1 MKKTWIFVKRGL
13 SEDPKHRAKMGECI
27 WFFLHLCDMCD
38 WETGMVYDWKDDQ
51 GASEMTMQVSTVRY
65 QRRKL
70 QEAGY
75 ITAIKKQRGQ
85 DLIIHNWTNPREY
98 SGAIKNPKILSDNKL
113 PVTEIL
119 PGSLPGSS
127 PGSSPGSLP
136 KSQITGLPLDSSSS
150 SSSPLNA
157 EQIQKIKESADQA
170 VDNIIE
176 NERKV
181 KGRQWTNLPEI
192 YHQFG
197 KTFQDFTG
205 IIYTKKQAFDWMSEF
220 DEWLK
225 AGFKPEDVER
235 AIRSIQ
241 ADGKISISRPGSIT
255 WKLRAQVSAAH
266 ITAPA
271 QMEYRAATQEE
282 LAAMEAQKQT
292 ERQAT
297 WEAFQAAK
305 KLRVQV
311 PA

>member
-1 MKKTWIFVKRGL
+1 VGKSKRDTNNYTIL
-13 SEDPKHRAKMGECI
+13 VAKILEFQWLKRSDSSGRN
-27 WFFLHLCDMCD
+27 
-38 WETGMVYDWKDDQ
+38 
-51 GASEMTMQVSTVRY
+51 ASVLAA
-65 QRRKL
+65 K
-70 QEAGY
+70 
-75 ITAIKKQRGQ
+75 
-85 DLIIHNWTNPREY
+85 TNP
-98 SGAIKNPKILSDNKL
+98 
-113 PVTEIL
+113 
-119 PGSLPGSS
+119 SLNH
-127 PGSSPGSLP
+127 
-136 KSQITGLPLDSSSS
+136 PLTI
-150 SSSPLNA
+150 PPA
-157 EQIQKIKESADQA
+157 QIQKIKESADQA
-170 VDNIIE
+170 VDNILE
-176 NERKV
+176 NERKA

-197 KTFQDFTG
+197 KTFQDCTG

-271 QMEYRAATQEE
+271 QMEYRAATPEE

-305 KLRVQV
+305 KLRAQV